1 MMHPLNGALGVSML
15 YSLLFALRKSTYHF
29 VIITTLGFIVFGG
42 VIPGSSRDAAAQ
54 GFDSKAPFAY
64 LVDVET
70 GSVLLDKQGTEPMQP
85 SSMAKLMTMA
95 VVFQQLDQGR
105 LSLSDEFLIS
115 EDAWRRGG
123 AGSGGSTMFARVGSR
138 VTLVDLIQG
147 VIVQSGNDASI
158 ALAEGIAGSEQGF
171 ARMMNAL
178 ADEIGLTGSNFTNS
192 TGLPDPDMLVTPR
205 DLYKLALH
213 IIRNHPTYY
222 PYYAQSEFTWGGVR
236 QRNRNPL
243 LRINIGADGLK
254 TGYTSEAGF
263 GLVGSAVQNGRRLIV
278 VLNGMASAR
287 DREEEARRLLL
298 WGFRAFEKAVLFDD
312 DEAVGSVRVFG
323 GEVGRVP
330 VAGRDSIQL
339 MVPKGSRPDLRARIV
354 YQGPVDAPIDK
365 GAQIA
370 SLRVFDGDT
379 LLLDAPLYAQEDVA
393 VGPLHARALDAA
405 LAMLRQVWR
414 GIF

>member
-1 MMHPLNGALGVSML
+1 MDRLTGALGMFMLRFAISMRRMAAAL
-15 YSLLFALRKSTYHF
+15 ALFAL
-29 VIITTLGFIVFGG
+29 IFG
-42 VIPGSSRDAAAQ
+42 VLAIGSPRDAAAQ
-54 GFDSKAPFAY
+54 AFETKAPFAY

-70 GSVLLDKQGTEPMQP
+70 GSVLLDKQGTDTMQP

-95 VVFQQLDQGR
+95 VVFQQLDLGR
-105 LSLSDEFLIS
+105 LSLADEFLIS

-123 AGSGGSTMFARVGSR
+123 AGSGGSTMFARVGSKIA
-138 VTLVDLIQG
+138 LADLIQG

-158 ALAEGIAGSEQGF
+158 ALAEGIAGSEEGF

-178 ADEIGLTGSNFTNS
+178 ADDIGLTGSHFTNS
-192 TGLPDPDMLVTPR
+192 TGLPDPEMHVTPR

-222 PYYAQSEFTWGGVR
+222 AYYSQPEFTWGGVR

-243 LRINIGADGLK
+243 LRMDLGADGLK
-254 TGYTSEAGF
+254 TGFTSEAGY
-263 GLVGSAVQNGRRLIV
+263 GLVGSAVQDGRRLIV
-278 VLNGMASAR
+278 VLNGLASTR

-298 WGFRAFEKAVLFDD
+298 WGFRAFERAVLFGDG
-312 DEAVGSVRVFG
+312 EAAGSVRVFG

-330 VAGRDSIQL
+330 VVGRDAIQL
-339 MVPKGSRPDLRARIV
+339 MMPKGSRPDLRARIV
-354 YQGPVDAPIDK
+354 YQGPVEAPIDK
-365 GAQIA
+365 GARIA

-405 LAMLRQVWR
+405 LAMVRQVWR
-414 GIF
+414 NLF